1 MDSRQTVQ
9 IGRHVL
15 EMEAD
20 ALKDLAK
27 SLGDEYIQAVEKIY
41 QTKGRVIV
49 SGMGKSGHVGQK
61 IASTFASVGTPAFFL
76 HPAEA
81 SHGDLGMITKD
92 DILLVISN
100 SGESHELADVIAYS
114 RRFNIPMIAI
124 TGNRE
129 GTLAKQA
136 DLVLCFPKFQE
147 ACVLGLA
154 PTTSTTMTMA
164 LGDALAE
171 TLLEKRGFSKEDF
184 KNRHPG
190 GKLGSKLVKVREIMN
205 TGDTLPLT
213 PLGTKMSD
221 ALLIMTNKS
230 LGTIGVLDGKGVLS
244 GIICD
249 GDLRRHMSSDL
260 LNKKVDE
267 VMTPYP
273 KTVPADMLAAE
284 ALRLM
289 NEMGITSF
297 FVLNE
302 KGAPI
307 GLLHI
312 HDCLRAG
319 V

>member
-15 EMEAD
+15 EMEAE
-20 ALKDLAK
+20 ALNDLAI
-27 SLGDEYIQAVEKIY
+27 SLGDEYFQAVEKIY

-171 TLLEKRGFSKEDF
+171 TLLEKRGFSKEDY

-205 TGDTLPLT
+205 TGDT
-213 PLGTKMSD
+213 
-221 ALLIMTNKS
+221 
-230 LGTIGVLDGKGVLS
+230 
-244 GIICD
+244 
-249 GDLRRHMSSDL
+249 
-260 LNKKVDE
+260 
-267 VMTPYP
+267 
-273 KTVPADMLAAE
+273 
-284 ALRLM
+284 
-289 NEMGITSF
+289 
-297 FVLNE
+297 
-302 KGAPI
+302 
-307 GLLHI
+307 
-312 HDCLRAG
+312 
-319 V
+319 